1 MHLKKEREKSSIK
14 MIPGVNCRGVDI
26 TGNFMFVCL
35 MYLVVQ
41 IFILQKKKK
50 KPELTQKEIEPTSSQ
65 LG

>member
-1 MHLKKEREKSSIK
+1 

-50 KPELTQKEIEPTSSQ
+50 PELTQKEIEPTSSQ